1 MGIVHGSLLAGS
13 SPMRSPTAI
22 VVVVIAAAAAV
33 EVEVV
38 TASNVVVLVAGTD
51 VVGALV
57 SSLRTAP
64 TPT

>member
-33 EVEVV
+33 EVV

>member
-1 MGIVHGSLLAGS
+1 
-13 SPMRSPTAI
+13 MRSPTAI
-22 VVVVIAAAAAV
+22 VVVVIAAAAA
-33 EVEVV
+33 VEVV